1 MMGGY
6 GSMMGWTWSFWA
18 LLLVGIVLLV
28 ILAVRVFSGGM
39 NRGGAGRG
47 EGPGADVPAPG
58 AGAARRILDERYARG
73 ELSTEEY
80 RDRLTVLGD
89 DT

>member
-6 GSMMGWTWSFWA
+6 GSMMGWTWLFWA
-18 LLLVGIVLLV
+18 LLIGGIVLLV
-28 ILAVRVFSGGM
+28 VLAVRFFSGGM
-39 NRGGAGRG
+39 NRGGTGRG
-47 EGPGADVPAPG
+47 QVPGADGPASG
-58 AGAARRILDERYARG
+58 ASAARRTLDERYARG

-80 RDRLTVLGD
+80 RDRLNVLGE